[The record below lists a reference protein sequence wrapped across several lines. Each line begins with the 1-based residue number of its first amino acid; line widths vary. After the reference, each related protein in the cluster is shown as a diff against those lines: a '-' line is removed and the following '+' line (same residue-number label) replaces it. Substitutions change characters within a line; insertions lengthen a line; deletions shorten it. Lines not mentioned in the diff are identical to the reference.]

1 MNYRTGSVAFIT
13 IGFLAASVALGQPGP
28 GRGGGRG
35 TGPGLYNPATVETVS
50 GVVQHVEQ
58 VKGKGGGK
66 GRGYGIHLLLKT
78 DKEEIA
84 VHLGPGWYV
93 EKQPLKIAPQD
104 QIEVRGSRITYDGKP
119 AIVAAEVKKG
129 DQVLKLRDAAGIPVW
144 SGQGRRGS

>member
-1 MNYRTGSVAFIT
+1 MSYRTSIVAFIST
-13 IGFLAASVALGQPGP
+13 GFLGASVVLGQAGP

-35 TGPGLYNPATVETVS
+35 AGPGLYNPATVETVS
-50 GVVQHVEQ
+50 GVVQRVEQ
-58 VKGKGGGK
+58 VKGKGG

-104 QIEVRGSRITYDGKP
+104 QIEVRGSRITYEGKP

-129 DQVLKLRDAAGIPVW
+129 DQVLKLRDAAGIPAW
-144 SGQGRRGS
+144 GGRGRRGS

>member
-1 MNYRTGSVAFIT
+1 MNNRTGIVALIT
-13 IGFLAASVALGQPGP
+13 AGALAASVARGQPGP
-28 GRGGGRG
+28 GRGAGRG
-35 TGPGLYNPATVETVS
+35 AGPGLYNPATVETVS
-50 GVVQHVEQ
+50 GVVQRVEQ
-58 VKGKGGGK
+58 VKGG

-93 EKQPLKIAPQD
+93 EKQPLKIAAQD

-129 DQVLKLRDAAGIPVW
+129 DQVLKLRDPAGIPVW
-144 SGQGRRGS
+144 RGQGRRGS